1 MADLSQQLQ
10 QQVLDARSDKR
21 QLNIVAG
28 NSKASMG
35 RTTHADTLNVSDHTG
50 VISYQPVELVL
61 TVRSG
66 TTLTEIEALLDDNN
80 QMLAFEPPRFSEH
93 STIGGTLAC
102 NLSGPGRPWAGSIR
116 DHVLGVRLINGLGEH
131 LKFGGQ
137 VMKNVAGYDVSRLQA
152 GAMGTLGVLTE
163 VSLKVLPKPAAVR
176 TLSWQLEAKQALS
189 LMLELAGKPKPISAA
204 CWIEGQLYVR
214 LSGAQS
220 AVDATLKEW
229 NGCDE
234 PDSDNFW
241 RALRDQQ
248 LSQFQSNDPLWRF
261 SINPAAEI
269 PSLDHLSI
277 IDWGGAQRWY
287 RGHQDK
293 HEMEALAELAGGQ
306 VSLYTGGDR
315 TADVFHQPVPA
326 LQEIQKR
333 LKASFDPDGILNSGR
348 LYSWM

>member
-1 MADLSQQLQ
+1 MADISPQIQ
-10 QQVLDARSDKR
+10 QQILDARRDKR

-28 NSKASMG
+28 NSKPFMG
-35 RTTHADTLNVSDHTG
+35 RQTHADTLNVSQHRG
-50 VISYQPVELVL
+50 IISYQPVELVL
-61 TVRSG
+61 TARSG
-66 TTLTEIEALLDDNN
+66 TPLTEIEALLDEHN
-80 QMLAFEPPRFSEH
+80 QMLAFEPPRFSAH

-102 NLSGPGRPWAGSIR
+102 NLSGPGRPWSGSIR
-116 DHVLGVRLINGLGEH
+116 DHILGVRLINGLGEH

-163 VSLKVLPKPAAVR
+163 VSLKVLPKPAAVS
-176 TLSWQLEAKQALS
+176 TLSWELEAKQAIR
-189 LMLELAGKPKPISAA
+189 MMNELAGKPKPISAA
-204 CWIEGQLYVR
+204 CWIEGRLYIR

-220 AVDATLKEW
+220 AVDATIKEW
-229 NGCDE
+229 HGSEE
-234 PDSDNFW
+234 PDADNLW
-241 RALRDQQ
+241 LALRDQQ
-248 LSQFQSNDPLWRF
+248 LSAFQSTDPLWRL
-261 SINPAAEI
+261 SINAAADVA
-269 PSLDHLSI
+269 PLDHLSI

-293 HEMEALAELAGGQ
+293 YEMETLAERAGGQ

-333 LKASFDPDGILNSGR
+333 IKASFDPDGILNSGR